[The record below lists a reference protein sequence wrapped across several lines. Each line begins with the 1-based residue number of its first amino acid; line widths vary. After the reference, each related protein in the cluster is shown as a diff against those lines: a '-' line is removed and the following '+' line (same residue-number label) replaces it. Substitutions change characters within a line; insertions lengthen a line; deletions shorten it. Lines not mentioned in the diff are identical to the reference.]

1 MTGRSFSLLASVNT
15 RRQGVLVVGGGS
27 VGTRKIATL
36 LGAGCEVILVSPE
49 ATPELRE
56 LAEAGRIRWFRR
68 TVLPE
73 DFAAARLVLLA
84 LPLETK
90 ADGTS
95 PSFEEALTWA
105 RKAGCLVNC
114 AACADEG
121 DWALVAQFRHGPCF
135 VGIGTGGADPC
146 EAARLKRHL
155 LACLDAETTRKQ
167 EMSRSEEETP
177 GGESS
182 ADDEVTHS
190 GSSKGSGAASRGE
203 KGIFATPRSEHSG
216 NAGRHSESN
225 AQPLVLLS
233 RGSPLAL
240 RQAELAAAALATRGA
255 RAEVR
260 TVTSHGDRDQKTPL
274 FAFGG
279 FGTFVK
285 ALEEALLAG
294 KGDGA
299 VHSLKDVPSK
309 LSGDERRGTRLVL
322 AGVLPRESA
331 RDLLLTLD
339 GLPLEAL
346 PPGAKV
352 GTSSLRRR
360 AQLLFLR
367 PDLEVVPF
375 RGNVE
380 TRLRKLREG
389 EVTAT
394 VLAEAGLFRLD
405 NSPDG
410 RGGGM
415 LSAPDRELLRRGS
428 VPLPFLP
435 APGQGTVAVE
445 TCAGT
450 PLEQLLR
457 DLDHLPT
464 RLAVTAERA
473 FLAEFAC
480 GCVLPLGVHGLWESG
495 VLHLRA
501 ELLDGDGKVRETAE
515 LETAVASLAEAE
527 EAGRRLWKNMAENP
541 LARRLVAAAKR
552 TPAGDVP

>member
-15 RRQGVLVVGGGS
+15 RRQRVLMVGGGS

-56 LAEAGRIRWFRR
+56 LATAGRIRWLRR

-73 DFAAARLVLLA
+73 DFAAVRLVLLA

-90 ADGTS
+90 ADGASTS
-95 PSFEEALTWA
+95 LEQALAWA

-135 VGIGTGGADPC
+135 IGIGTGGDDPC
-146 EAARLKRHL
+146 EAVRLKRHL
-155 LACLDAETTRKQ
+155 LACLDTEETRK
-167 EMSRSEEETP
+167 EGMSRSESETP
-177 GGESS
+177 GGDSPAE
-182 ADDEVTHS
+182 ETTHS
-190 GSSKGSGAASRGE
+190 DGSQGRGAASRGE

-216 NAGRHSESN
+216 NPGRHSGN
-225 AQPLVLLS
+225 DAQPLVLLS

-255 RAEVR
+255 RTEVR

-274 FAFGG
+274 SAFGG
-279 FGTFVK
+279 FGAFVK
-285 ALEEALLAG
+285 ALEEGLLAG
-294 KGDGA
+294 EGDGA

-309 LSGDERRGTRLVL
+309 LGGDERRGTRLVL

-389 EVTAT
+389 QVAAT
-394 VLAEAGLFRLD
+394 ILAEAGLSRLD

-410 RGGGM
+410 RGGSM
-415 LSAPDRELLRRGS
+415 LSEPDRELLRRGS
-428 VPLPFLP
+428 APLPFLA
-435 APGQGTVAVE
+435 APGQGAVAVE

-473 FLAEFAC
+473 FLTEFAC

-501 ELLDGDGKVRETAE
+501 ELLDGGGKARETAE
-515 LETAVASLAEAE
+515 LETEVASLAEAE
-527 EAGRRLWKNMAENP
+527 EAGKRLWKNMAENP

-552 TPAGDVP
+552 TPSADVP

>member
-1 MTGRSFSLLASVNT
+1 VTGRAFSLLASVNT
-15 RRQGVLVVGGGS
+15 RRQRVLVVGGGS

-49 ATPELRE
+49 ATPELRA
-56 LAEAGRIRWFRR
+56 LAEAGRIQWLRR

-73 DFAAARLVLLA
+73 DFAAVRLVLLA
-84 LPLETK
+84 LPLGTE
-90 ADGTS
+90 ADGASTS
-95 PSFEEALTWA
+95 LEQALAWA

-135 VGIGTGGADPC
+135 IGIGTGGDDPC
-146 EAARLKRHL
+146 EAARLKRRL
-155 LACLDAETTRKQ
+155 LACLDAETTRTFGANDPA
-167 EMSRSEEETP
+167 EE
-177 GGESS
+177 
-182 ADDEVTHS
+182 ATHS
-190 GSSKGSGAASRGE
+190 DGSQRCALSSRVGNWILE
-203 KGIFATPRSEHSG
+203 TPRSEHCD
-216 NAGRHSESN
+216 NAGRHSGSG

-233 RGSPLAL
+233 RGSLLAL

-255 RAEVR
+255 LAEVR

-274 FAFGG
+274 SAFGG
-279 FGTFVK
+279 FGAFVK

-294 KGDGA
+294 EGDGA

-309 LSGDERRGTRLVL
+309 LGGDERRGTRLIL

-331 RDLLLTLD
+331 RDILLTLD

-389 EVTAT
+389 EVAAT
-394 VLAEAGLFRLD
+394 ILAEAGLSRLE
-405 NSPDG
+405 NTPGG
-410 RGGGM
+410 RGDSM
-415 LSAPDRELLRRGS
+415 LPAPDRELLRRGS
-428 VPLPFLP
+428 TPLPFLA
-435 APGQGTVAVE
+435 APGQGAVAVE

-501 ELLDGDGKVRETAE
+501 ELLDGGGKARETAE

-527 EAGRRLWKNMAENP
+527 EAGKRLWKNMAENP

-552 TPAGDVP
+552 TPSVYVP